1 MIQDYV
7 RAKTKDDVVAFVK
20 KGYTILGGGTYLSQ
34 HQDQIIS
41 LIDIQN
47 IGNNKILLEDQIII
61 ESGATFSEIV
71 KSPYVPASFKE
82 VVHQELRPN
91 HLNTAT
97 IVGYIC
103 VDNRFSNILAWL
115 NCAQSEILFYPN
127 EFEESQDFESFV
139 LQRPKGK
146 FIEKISIPNE
156 TSIRWRMISRTPD
169 DFPLISLFMNTTEHY
184 QRITI
189 LGFSD
194 KLITITSELNTNTL
208 HETLNYLKN
217 SRSQYSNQYISY
229 EYFFEMTKEL
239 LSDMISKEE

>member
-34 HQDQIIS
+34 HQDHLIS

-47 IGNNKILLEDQIII
+47 IGNNKILSEDQIII
-61 ESGATFSEIV
+61 ESGTRFSEIV
-71 KSPYVPASFKE
+71 NCPFIPASFKE
-82 VVHQELRPN
+82 VISQELRPN

-97 IVGYIC
+97 IGGYIS

-115 NCAQSEILFYPN
+115 NCARSKIYFYPN
-127 EFEESQDFESFV
+127 EIEKSQDFESFV
-139 LQRPKGK
+139 LQRPSEK
-146 FIEKISIPNE
+146 FIENISIPNE

-169 DFPLISLFMNTTEHY
+169 DFPLISLFMNTSGPN

-189 LGFSD
+189 LGFYD
-194 KLITITSELNTNTL
+194 KLITITTELNTNTL
-208 HETLNYLKN
+208 QETLNYLN
-217 SRSQYSNQYISY
+217 ISCSQYNNQYISY
-229 EYFFEMTKEL
+229 NYFYKMTKEL
-239 LSDMISKEE
+239 LSDLTSKDE